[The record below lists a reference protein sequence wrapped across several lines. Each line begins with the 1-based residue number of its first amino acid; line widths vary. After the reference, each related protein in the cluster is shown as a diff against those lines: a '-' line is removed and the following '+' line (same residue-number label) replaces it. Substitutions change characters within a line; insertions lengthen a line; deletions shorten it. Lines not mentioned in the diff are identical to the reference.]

1 MDKYIKTLFTNKSL
15 FSDKSNEGH
24 MIVKFRLNFFD
35 KYKKNNNLH
44 LYMYLINEVF
54 HINFV

>member
-24 MIVKFRLNFFD
+24 MIVKFRLNFLD
-35 KYKKNNNLH
+35 KYKKTAI
-44 LYMYLINEVF
+44 YIC
-54 HINFV
+54 ICI